1 MVTTDRARGI
11 LGMALTWA
19 VGLAG
24 LSTALLVGGVV
35 LDIVPA
41 SVYGIRELAAVAVR
55 AFAVGGAA
63 GALFAVVLA
72 RQERTR
78 AFGALH
84 RGRVGTW
91 GFVSAAGVAT
101 ALAIGMPGALPAT
114 VLIPAILLAGTL
126 GAGAA
131 VGILALA
138 RRGDKQLHRG
148 IEDAGPDSLP
158 PAT

>member
-1 MVTTDRARGI
+1 MVTAVRARGI

-24 LSTALLVGGVV
+24 LSTALLIGGVV
-35 LDIVPA
+35 LGIVPS

-63 GALFAVVLA
+63 GALFAITLA
-72 RQERTR
+72 RQERAR
-78 AFGALH
+78 AFAAL
-84 RGRVGTW
+84 RRSRVGAW
-91 GFVSAAGVAT
+91 GFVAAAGVAT
-101 ALAIGMPGALPAT
+101 ALTIGMPGALPVT
-114 VLIPAILLAGTL
+114 VLLPAVLLAGTL

-131 VGILALA
+131 VGILMLA
-138 RRGDKQLHRG
+138 RRADARLRRG
-148 IEDAGPDSLP
+148 SEDADPNALP